1 MFCAEIRCCGGV
13 RCCGG
18 GRSWSWI
25 EAVVICGMIKVSSV
39 MILLISLELPE
50 CSLNL
55 GLDPEEP

>member
-13 RCCGG
+13 RSCGG
-18 GRSWSWI
+18 GGSWSWI

-39 MILLISLELPE
+39 IILLISLELPE
-50 CSLNL
+50 CSLNR